1 MADPSIPQ
9 LILFVVLVTA
19 AAGVTLSMIDGSN
32 RLGESVEQR
41 GDSLDA
47 TVRADVTVLS
57 SDRDSPYD
65 STDDSVT
72 LVVKNTGDRPL
83 PATAEAL
90 DLLLDGALVGNET
103 VTVVDGGEW
112 VPGAVARV
120 SVTRTLDPGVHRAK
134 VDVGGATDTVQFRTG
149 LDPSASFVF
158 DRPVVTFSPTTFD
171 GSVSFDPDGAV
182 TDYDWDLDGD
192 GATDA
197 TGSRIDYTYGEP
209 GRYDA
214 TLTVTDDEGNSG
226 ALTRPVRVYA
236 QHWPGYA
243 YGPSNTGH
251 QAVTDGPTENVS
263 RAWGLDLENVSVRR
277 SSPAVRNESL
287 YVGAN
292 NGTLLAVDRT
302 DGSVRWRTDLS
313 ADPLRSSPTIYEGTV
328 YVGSLDGSVYAVDA
342 ADGNVAWSTPTGGNV
357 TASPV
362 AFDGTVYVGSANDS
376 LHAFDAADGTERWVF
391 ATGGDVDSSPAV
403 VGDTV
408 YAGSRD
414 GSVSAVWAA
423 NGTERW
429 STAVGAVGTSGPAVE
444 NGTVYVG
451 VPGADEVAALN
462 ASNGSV
468 AWTAAV
474 GADVAGSPAVADG
487 RVFVGGADGVVRAL
501 SAENGSALWTDDL
514 GGSIRSSPAVA
525 GGAVFVSTGSEGAG
539 NVTAYDVADGSAYWS
554 ASLGADVS
562 SSPVVVADVVY
573 VGRVGGSGAELVAF
587 AGDSPETR
595 LRTPTVGRTRL
606 TRPTV
611 RN

>member
-19 AAGVTLSMIDGSN
+19 AAGVTLSVVDGSD
-32 RLGESVEQR
+32 RLGQSVQQR
-41 GDSLDA
+41 GDTLDS

-57 SDRDSPYD
+57 SERDSPYD

-72 LVVKNTGDRPL
+72 LVVRNTGDRPL
-83 PATAEAL
+83 PATADAV
-90 DLLLDGALVGNET
+90 DLLLDGALVGDET

-112 VPGAVARV
+112 TPGAVARI
-120 SVTRTLDPGVHRAK
+120 SVARTLDPGVHRAK
-134 VDVGGATDTVQFRTG
+134 VSVDGATDTVQFRTG
-149 LDPSASFVF
+149 LDPSASFVY
-158 DRPVVTFSPTTFD
+158 DRPVVTRSPTTFD
-171 GSVSFDPDGAV
+171 ASVSFDPDGAI
-182 TDYDWDLDGD
+182 TGYDWDPDGD

-197 TGSRIDYTYGEP
+197 TGAQVDYTYGEP

-214 TLTVTDDEGNSG
+214 TLTVTDNEGASG
-226 ALTRPVRVYA
+226 SVTRPVRVYDA
-236 QHWPGYA
+236 DWPGYA

-263 RAWGLDLENVSVRR
+263 RAWALDLANVSVRR
-277 SSPAVRNESL
+277 SSAAVRNESL
-287 YVGAN
+287 YVGLE

-302 DGSVRWRTDLS
+302 DGSVRWRTALS
-313 ADPLRSSPTIYEGTV
+313 ADPLRSSPTVYDGTV
-328 YVGSLDGSVYAVDA
+328 YVGGEGGSVYAVDA
-342 ADGNVAWSTPTGGNV
+342 ADGSVAWSEPTGGNV
-357 TASPV
+357 TSSPV

-376 LHAFDAADGTERWVF
+376 LHAFDAAEGTERWVF
-391 ATGGDVDSSPAV
+391 ATDGDVDSSPAV

-408 YAGSRD
+408 YVGSRD
-414 GSVSAVWAA
+414 GSVSAVWTA
-423 NGTERW
+423 NGSERW

-468 AWTAAV
+468 AWTAPI
-474 GADVAGSPAVADG
+474 GADVAGSPAVANG
-487 RVFVGGADGVVRAL
+487 RVFVGGSDGVVRAL
-501 SAENGSALWTDDL
+501 SAANGSELWRDDL

-525 GGAVFVSTGSEGAG
+525 GGAVFVSTGTDGSGTLA
-539 NVTAYDVADGSAYWS
+539 AYDAADGTTYWS
-554 ASLGADVS
+554 ASLSEDVS
-562 SSPVVVADVVY
+562 SSPVVVDDVVY
-573 VGRVGGSGAELVAF
+573 LARAGGSGAELIAF
-587 AGDSPETR
+587 AGDSPETH
-595 LRTPTVGRTRL
+595 LRTPTADRTRV